1 MMLKKREGEICSR
14 WNSGLIIVLICD
26 VLLEQLTSLIPIVG
40 VECEYGIDPGEVASV
55 DSPEK
60 RSFLS
65 KTKLNFY

>member
-1 MMLKKREGEICSR
+1 MRSANKMRSALVENEDLDFDLGCS
-14 WNSGLIIVLICD
+14 I
-26 VLLEQLTSLIPIVG
+26 ELTSLIPIVG